1 MGILSVNG
9 KRNLPLLAVLVIII
23 EIGGFLSGFLS
34 GTGGEIYNS
43 FIKPAFSPPSWI
55 FPVVWTIL
63 YFLMALALYRI
74 LLHGQQGED
83 TSNAVFFF
91 VAQLIL
97 NYIWSIIFFRF
108 QLYGVAF
115 LEILLLLFFII
126 VTTVE
131 FAKIDKKAA
140 WLMVPYIIWVA
151 FAAILNY
158 SIWMLNK

>member
-1 MGILSVNG
+1 MGVLSING
-9 KRNLPLLAVLVIII
+9 RRNLPLLAMLVIII

-43 FIKPAFSPPSWI
+43 LQKPSFSPPGWI
-55 FPVVWTIL
+55 FPVVWTVL

-83 TSNAVFFF
+83 ISNAIFFF
-91 VAQLIL
+91 VVQLIL

-115 LEILLLLFFII
+115 LELLLLLFFII

-131 FAKIDKKAA
+131 FTKIDRIAG

-151 FAAILNY
+151 FAAVLNY
-158 SIWMLNK
+158 SIWMKN

>member
-9 KRNLPLLAVLVIII
+9 KRNLPLLALLVLII
-23 EIGGFLSGFLS
+23 EVGGLLSGLL
-34 GTGGEIYNS
+34 GGNGGEIYS
-43 FIKPAFSPPSWI
+43 SLIKPSFSPPGWV
-55 FPVVWTIL
+55 FPVVWTVL
-63 YFLMALALYRI
+63 YLLMAIALYRI
-74 LLHGQQGED
+74 ILHGAQGENVG
-83 TSNAVFFF
+83 NAVFFF
-91 VAQLIL
+91 VVQIIL
-97 NYIWSIIFFRF
+97 NYLWSVIFFRF

-115 LEILLLLFFII
+115 VELLLLLFFII

-158 SIWMLNK
+158 SVWMQNK